1 MLGSF
6 SYATLEQCQG
16 ALNRIANILGK
27 QKGNK
32 APRQLK
38 TVTSTQSHLGPNRV
52 SLFLILLQVH
62 LPKAM
67 LIAEPL
73 LTTICPVLPSML
85 WHLGPYKPSV
95 LIPSPRYRQLRSR
108 LFLWSS
114 LTVYFFSETNTSMR
128 PHTPQKLDC
137 PKLRMGTVTPMQ
149 LQVL

>member
-85 WHLGPYKPSV
+85 WHLGPYKPICSHPQPQV
-95 LIPSPRYRQLRSR
+95 QTAKIQALLMEQPYCVF
-108 LFLWSS
+108 LF
-114 LTVYFFSETNTSMR
+114 R
-128 PHTPQKLDC
+128 D
-137 PKLRMGTVTPMQ
+137 
-149 LQVL
+149 